1 MMIMMKMMQYSS
13 TTSSAL
19 NKDKNNNNN
28 NNNNS
33 NNSSRCSSRRRRR
46 RGTSSSSVSLWH
58 PTLPSHRSAQRVRA
72 RAAAADDST
81 LTTTLKASTASTTT
95 TRESAIK
102 KENTKEEE
110 EENKYDCGKWD
121 AKWDAREFTQEGRV
135 FTETFPI
142 RFDEVGPN
150 KLADMGTMARI
161 SQECAC
167 NHAQGLWGRSQS
179 MPEDMRKVDMAW
191 VCTRLHLD
199 IDEYPK
205 WGDQVM
211 VKTWF
216 ESQGRVAARRDWDLV
231 NNETNKR
238 IGKATSQ
245 WIAFNLKTRRMG
257 RIPSQVVEDFEL
269 QQWLAE
275 PVMGKDYEVEK
286 LPDAREIGQMEG
298 SECSLPVVHYTRRS
312 DLDMN
317 GHVNNC
323 IYTEWLLESVPKSY
337 WQEYELKELVIEFKA
352 ECNFGDIIE
361 AVCCEDVTATATA
374 DGKSNMPSEKT
385 ALAHSLLKQKDGKQ
399 TEVVRAR
406 TIWLLKKERPD
417 EQ

>member
-1 MMIMMKMMQYSS
+1 MTTSVPTTTVHWAPPRRMMTA
-13 TTSSAL
+13 TTSSRRMPKCSASSS
-19 NKDKNNNNN
+19 DASSSSSSASSPSSSFAMTSNNNNN
-28 NNNNS
+28 FTRRKERTK
-33 NNSSRCSSRRRRR
+33 SRGGVRKTKAT
-46 RGTSSSSVSLWH
+46 GAATSSVG
-58 PTLPSHRSAQRVRA
+58 
-72 RAAAADDST
+72 
-81 LTTTLKASTASTTT
+81 
-95 TRESAIK
+95 
-102 KENTKEEE
+102 EEE
-110 EENKYDCGKWD
+110 E
-121 AKWDAREFTQEGRV
+121 AKNIIEQVPHWAAREFTEEGRV

-150 KLADMGTMARI
+150 KEADMGTMARI

-199 IDEYPK
+199 IFEYPK
-205 WGDQVM
+205 WGDQVV

-231 NNETNKR
+231 NNETQKR
-238 IGKATSQ
+238 VGKATSQ

-257 RIPSQVVEDFEL
+257 RIPSQVVEDFQL
-269 QQWLAE
+269 QQWCDE
-275 PVMGKDYEVEK
+275 PIMGTEYEVEK
-286 LPDAREIGQMEG
+286 LPDARDIGAIEG
-298 SECSLPVVHYTRRS
+298 SQCSVPVVHYTRRS

-323 IYTEWLLESVPKSY
+323 IYTEWLLESVPQSY
-337 WQEYELKELVIEFKA
+337 RDEYELKELIIEFKA

-361 AVCCEDVTATATA
+361 AVCCEDTASKV
-374 DGKSNMPSEKT
+374 GESSNVF
-385 ALAHSLLKQKDGKQ
+385 LAHTLTKKSDEKQ

-406 TIWLLKKERPD
+406 TIWAKR
-417 EQ
+417 

>member
-1 MMIMMKMMQYSS
+1 MTYSS
-13 TTSSAL
+13 SS
-19 NKDKNNNNN
+19 
-28 NNNNS
+28 
-33 NNSSRCSSRRRRR
+33 SSSTMPLTRCTR
-46 RGTSSSSVSLWH
+46 TSSSATISNRRTPKCSASSSSSSSS
-58 PTLPSHRSAQRVRA
+58 PSSSSFTMTNNKNRNVIRRRNERTKRKTNATG
-72 RAAAADDST
+72 AAAA
-81 LTTTLKASTASTTT
+81 ASAV
-95 TRESAIK
+95 
-102 KENTKEEE
+102 EEE
-110 EENKYDCGKWD
+110 EE
-121 AKWDAREFTQEGRV
+121 AKNTTEQVPTWAAREFTEEGRV

-199 IDEYPK
+199 IFEYPK
-205 WGDQVM
+205 WGDQVV

-231 NNETNKR
+231 NNETEKR
-238 IGKATSQ
+238 VGKATSQ

-257 RIPSQVVEDFEL
+257 RIPSQVVEDFQL
-269 QQWLAE
+269 QQWCNE
-275 PVMGKDYEVEK
+275 PIMGSEYEVEK
-286 LPDAREIGQMEG
+286 LPDARDIGAIEG
-298 SECSLPVVHYTRRS
+298 SQCSVPVVHYTRRS

-323 IYTEWLLESVPKSY
+323 IYTEWLLESVPQSY
-337 WQEYELKELVIEFKA
+337 RDEYELKELIIEFKA
-352 ECNFGDIIE
+352 ECNFGDVIE
-361 AVCCEDVTATATA
+361 AVCCEDTS
-374 DGKSNMPSEKT
+374 SNVGDSVF
-385 ALAHSLLKQKDGKQ
+385 LAHTLTKKSDEKQ

-406 TIWLLKKERPD
+406 TIWAKR
-417 EQ
+417 

>member
-1 MMIMMKMMQYSS
+1 MSL
-13 TTSSAL
+13 TSSITTAP
-19 NKDKNNNNN
+19 
-28 NNNNS
+28 S
-33 NNSSRCSSRRRRR
+33 TRCMITSS
-46 RGTSSSSVSLWH
+46 TSSSSS
-58 PTLPSHRSAQRVRA
+58 PSSFMPNNNRRNERRSTRGR
-72 RAAAADDST
+72 RER
-81 LTTTLKASTASTTT
+81 KT
-95 TRESAIK
+95 TRTNAGAASSI
-102 KENTKEEE
+102 KEEE
-110 EENKYDCGKWD
+110 E
-121 AKWDAREFTQEGRV
+121 AKNAIEQVPHWAAREFTEGRRV

-199 IDEYPK
+199 IFEYPK
-205 WGDQVM
+205 WGDQVV

-231 NNETNKR
+231 NNETKKR
-238 IGKATSQ
+238 VGKATSQ

-257 RIPSQVVEDFEL
+257 RIPSQVIEDFQL
-269 QQWLAE
+269 QQWCDQ
-275 PVMGKDYEVEK
+275 PIMGNEYEVEK
-286 LPDAREIGQMEG
+286 LPDAREIGAIEG
-298 SECSLPVVHYTRRS
+298 SQCSVAVMHYTRRS

-337 WQEYELKELVIEFKA
+337 WDEYELKELIIEFKA

-361 AVCCEDVTATATA
+361 AVCCEDKASKEVG
-374 DGKSNMPSEKT
+374 DSVF
-385 ALAHSLLKQKDGKQ
+385 LAHTLTKKSDEKQ

-406 TIWLLKKERPD
+406 TIWAKR
-417 EQ
+417 